1 MDEFVARINYIE
13 LNNFQ
18 NVAYGRIEM
27 PKTQSGEP
35 FSRRADIAGIYGQN
49 GSGKTAVINAL
60 KYVQSLMCGDALEK
74 DAAQRIMNGKDEAS
88 VTIAMSLDG
97 EMLRSKAYYT
107 FRMKRAKGNTAILSG
122 EILKLAHE
130 CGGKCTRKA
139 VYMEYTP
146 ECEMP
151 FVPRRRYDEFVRKL
165 DGCNSHDSDVNHSYS
180 PELEIE
186 LARRMAVKENKSFIF
201 GGDMREIFLKCIR
214 DENTLT
220 IFRMAHYALSN
231 IVILDY
237 AGIVTSDV
245 QYVTFHMWKEYEDSS
260 RLHQMNFM
268 NLGAPRLME
277 EDQYAQFSK
286 SFETMNIVL
295 DKLVPGLKV
304 DMVDLGSELNE
315 EGKRCKRV
323 EFVSV
328 RDGAKIPMRYE
339 SAGIVKIVS
348 MLQMLIE
355 AYSNPGVFL
364 AIDELDSCVHEYLL
378 GELLSV
384 MQEGKGQLLFTA
396 HNLRPLEVLGKDSV
410 VFSTSNPENR
420 YVRFIN
426 IKPTNNLRDSYI
438 RAINLGGQAE
448 ELYSP
453 TDTVDIRRAFARAGK
468 AVTTNG

>member
-18 NVAYGRIEM
+18 NVAHGKIEM
-27 PKTQSGEP
+27 PRTQNGEP
-35 FSRRADIAGIYGQN
+35 FSRRADIVGIYGQN

-60 KYVQSLMCGDALEK
+60 KYAQTLMRGQALDK
-74 DAAQRIMNGKDEAS
+74 DSAQRIMNGKDEAS
-88 VTIAMSLDG
+88 VTIAMSLNC
-97 EMLRSKAYYT
+97 EMLRSQAYYT
-107 FRMKRAKGNTAILSG
+107 FRMKRENGNTAVLSG
-122 EILKLAHE
+122 EVLKLVHE
-130 CGGKCTRKA
+130 CKGEFTRKA

-146 ECEMP
+146 QGERP
-151 FVPRRRYDEFVRKL
+151 FTPRKRYDDFIRRMNE
-165 DGCNSHDSDVNHSYS
+165 CNSQDGRVNQNYS

-186 LARRMAVKENKSFIF
+186 LARRIAVKENRSFIF
-201 GGDMREIFLKCIR
+201 SKDMLDIFKKYMV
-214 DENTLT
+214 DEHALAILSMVN
-220 IFRMAHYALSN
+220 YALEN
-231 IVILDY
+231 IVILGE
-237 AGIVTSDV
+237 AGILLPDL
-245 QYVTFHMWKEYEDSS
+245 QYAMFHMWKECEDSL
-260 RLHQMNFM
+260 RFHQTAFM
-268 NLGAPRLME
+268 NLGSPQIMRE
-277 EDQYAQFSK
+277 EQYGQFQK
-286 SFETMNIVL
+286 SFEIMNIVL
-295 DKLVPGLKV
+295 DKLVPGLKA
-304 DMVDLGSELNE
+304 DMIDLGSELDK

-328 RDGAKIPMRYE
+328 RNGTKIPMRYE

-355 AYSNPGVFL
+355 AYSNPGMFL

-396 HNLRPLEVLGKDSV
+396 HNLRPLEVLGKESV

-420 YVRFIN
+420 YVRFRN

-453 TDTVDIRRAFARAGK
+453 TDTVDIRRAFVRAGK
-468 AVTTNG
+468 AMTANG